1 MAVTAQTQFRP
12 KLWLGVKLGTRA
24 SNLFEVW
31 AMRLLVR
38 VLTSLVAAAPLM
50 AGTSFA
56 DAAGSNRAQT
66 PPSGVLLT
74 PQPRA
79 QCELSKPPEG
89 IGSNDARVVVLDYE
103 RQCYRQL
110 AEIERAKLD
119 ELQAT
124 ARPTS
129 KSVNR
134 SNRGVHSSVHKWPLT
149 GYRVRRDRQL
159 AGR

>member
-1 MAVTAQTQFRP
+1 
-12 KLWLGVKLGTRA
+12 
-24 SNLFEVW
+24 
-31 AMRLLVR
+31 
-38 VLTSLVAAAPLM
+38 M

-56 DAAGSNRAQT
+56 QAGSNRAQT
-66 PPSGVLLT
+66 PPSQALLT

-89 IGSNDARVVVLDYE
+89 IGSNDARVVMLDYE

-119 ELQAT
+119 ALDAT
-124 ARPTS
+124 ARATS
-129 KSVNR
+129 KTVNR
-134 SNRGVHSSVHKWPLT
+134 SNRSVHKPAMA
-149 GYRVRRDRQL
+149 YRIRRDRQL

>member
-1 MAVTAQTQFRP
+1 
-12 KLWLGVKLGTRA
+12 
-24 SNLFEVW
+24 
-31 AMRLLVR
+31 MRLFVQ

-56 DAAGSNRAQT
+56 GAAGSNRAQT
-66 PPSGVLLT
+66 PPSQVQLT

-89 IGSNDARVVVLDYE
+89 IGSNDARVVILDYE

-110 AEIERAKLD
+110 AEIERAKLN
-119 ELQAT
+119 ELRAN
-124 ARPTS
+124 ARATS

-134 SNRGVHSSVHKWPLT
+134 SNHGVHSSVHKWLT
-149 GYRVRRDRQL
+149 GSRVRRDRQL

>member
-1 MAVTAQTQFRP
+1 
-12 KLWLGVKLGTRA
+12 
-24 SNLFEVW
+24 
-31 AMRLLVR
+31 MRLLVR

-56 DAAGSNRAQT
+56 EAAGSKRAQT
-66 PPSGVLLT
+66 PPSQVLLT

-89 IGSNDARVVVLDYE
+89 IGANDARVVILDYE

-119 ELQAT
+119 ELQSN
-124 ARPTS
+124 ARATS

-134 SNRGVHSSVHKWPLT
+134 SNRSVHSGVHSNVHSSVHTWLT
-149 GYRVRRDRQL
+149 GSRVRRDRQL

>member
-1 MAVTAQTQFRP
+1 
-12 KLWLGVKLGTRA
+12 
-24 SNLFEVW
+24 
-31 AMRLLVR
+31 MRLFVR
-38 VLTSLVAAAPLM
+38 VLTCLIAAAPLM

-56 DAAGSNRAQT
+56 QTAGSNRAQT
-66 PPSGVLLT
+66 PPSQALLT

-89 IGSNDARVVVLDYE
+89 IGSNDARVVMLDYE

-110 AEIERAKLD
+110 AEIERAKLNR
-119 ELQAT
+119 LQAN
-124 ARPTS
+124 ARAPT

-134 SNRGVHSSVHKWPLT
+134 SNRGVHGSVHKWFT

>member
-1 MAVTAQTQFRP
+1 
-12 KLWLGVKLGTRA
+12 
-24 SNLFEVW
+24 
-31 AMRLLVR
+31 MRLLVR
-38 VLTSLVAAAPLM
+38 VLTSLVAAAPIM

-56 DAAGSNRAQT
+56 QAAGSNRAQT
-66 PPSGVLLT
+66 PPSQVLVT

-89 IGSNDARVVVLDYE
+89 IGSNDARVAILDYE

-119 ELQAT
+119 GLRANTRAT
-124 ARPTS
+124 N

-134 SNRGVHSSVHKWPLT
+134 SNRSVYSGVHNSVHKWLT
-149 GYRVRRDRQL
+149 GSRVRRDRQL